1 SELPKGLSPNPSP
14 GPLSPEKKSFLFRS
28 TCLAAAHNVTLG
40 TLLLLLGLLLFRRN
54 LLLRLAL
61 LLRLLGLLLCRH
73 AYLLLEVRT
82 FPFRPSPRRD
92 FLPTPQPPRRAYKG
106 PSQRVKR
113 TPAFWKFFFKFCS
126 RPGLGNRRPKMTFPE
141 IRGAE

>member
-1 SELPKGLSPNPSP
+1 SGPAHGPERKRRLVAYRAASACTGSGVRINEKGPSELPKGLSPNPSP

-40 TLLLLLGLLLFRRN
+40 TLLLFLGLLLLRRG

-82 FPFRPSPRRD
+82 FPFRPSPRRE
-92 FLPTPQPPRRAYKG
+92 FLPTSTTAA
-106 PSQRVKR
+106 S
-113 TPAFWKFFFKFCS
+113 
-126 RPGLGNRRPKMTFPE
+126 
-141 IRGAE
+141 I